1 MSSRALRKLQGGG
14 DKDDP
19 MGAVGG
25 GQQEQGV
32 DEDLGMARGAKPRRP
47 NLNPFELVS
56 YA

>member
-14 DKDDP
+14 DRDDP

-25 GQQEQGV
+25 QQEQEV
-32 DEDLGMARGAKPRRP
+32 DEDLAIARGAKPRRP